1 MRAACAKGHMPSS
14 EVGTVSQRGRAGRE
28 FPRIPSKAWR
38 ELYKGLYN
46 YKVLKL
52 PLSTHHVPLYLTE
65 HAAHKEHLMRTV
77 SSWGVPS

>member
-1 MRAACAKGHMPSS
+1 MLHAQKGTCQALRWVPFHK
-14 EVGTVSQRGRAGRE
+14 EDVQAG
-28 FPRIPSKAWR
+28 KAWR

-65 HAAHKEHLMRTV
+65 HAARKEHLMRTV